1 MNDNSSANW
10 AQNGMPSDDQMD
22 SLLRDFFRLEV
33 PTQLSHPLQLNPIPA
48 ATIATLTVAPESRLE
63 HSRTRSVRFIA
74 VTTSVAAMALALL
87 VVISGNDSP
96 PANGSNVANAI
107 IEAPAATPHVD
118 EPMLVSPEGDSQA
131 PTTAVGPDGITLEET
146 DSIELPPQD

>member
-33 PTQLSHPLQLNPIPA
+33 PTQLSHPLQLNPITT

-63 HSRTRSVRFIA
+63 HSRTRSARFIA
-74 VTTSVAAMALALL
+74 VTTSVAAMALAVL

-96 PANGSNVANAI
+96 PANGSNVANGV
-107 IEAPAATPHVD
+107 IEAPAATPNVD